1 MINNKME
8 NKMKGRIL
16 GESVSETFE
25 DESSVYVIGWTS
37 ENKQNYILE
46 ELQDG
51 SYWMNGEE
59 GELISDSNHEYE
71 SLESFENYLNREY
84 LSYALFSTED
94 ERSEYLYE
102 KELS

>member
-1 MINNKME
+1 
-8 NKMKGRIL
+8 MKGRIF
-16 GESVSETFE
+16 GESVLETFE
-25 DESSVYVIGWTS
+25 DESSVYVIGWKT
-37 ENKQNYILE
+37 ENKQDYILE

-59 GELISDSNHEYE
+59 GEFISDSNHEYE

-84 LSYALFSTED
+84 LLYALFPTEY

-102 KELS
+102 KELG